1 MTKEQI
7 KSVDDAELM
16 NIVGEKNPN
25 PLMDVV
31 RKYLE
36 GAM

>member
-25 PLMDVV
+25 PFMDVFQ
-31 RKYLE
+31 KYLE